1 MAAHDDVKLI
11 TAILLLAP
19 AYFIA
24 LGVYFASAGM
34 AVLFASAIGLSS
46 MACFAWGIWIFRSHR
61 KLAWVC
67 IVVAALYL
75 IALAPAFQSA
85 KAKGANKRAGVD
97 AGFAVLLALG
107 RPGPGTTQHGRSAS
121 QPL

>member
-1 MAAHDDVKLI
+1 LAARDDVKLF
-11 TAILLLAP
+11 TAILLLSP

-34 AVLFASAIGLSS
+34 AVVFASAIGLSS
-46 MACFAWGIWIFRSHR
+46 IACFVWGIRIFRSHR
-61 KLAWVC
+61 KLAWLC
-67 IVVAALYL
+67 FVVAALYL
-75 IALAPAFQSA
+75 MVLAPAFQSA

-107 RPGPGTTQHGRSAS
+107 RPCPGTTQHGRSARS
-121 QPL
+121 I